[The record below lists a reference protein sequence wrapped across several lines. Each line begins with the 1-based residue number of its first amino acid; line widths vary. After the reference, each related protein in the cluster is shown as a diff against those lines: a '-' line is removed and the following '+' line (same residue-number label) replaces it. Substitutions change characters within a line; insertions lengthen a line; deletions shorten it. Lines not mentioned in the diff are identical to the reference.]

1 MKAQLEI
8 GIRPNTILIG
18 MAAGFGFGLCTAF
31 GNAVGT
37 AIGEKMGEHLAKKY
51 QK

>member
-1 MKAQLEI
+1 MNVQLEI

-37 AIGEKMGEHLAKKY
+37 AIGKKMGKYLANH